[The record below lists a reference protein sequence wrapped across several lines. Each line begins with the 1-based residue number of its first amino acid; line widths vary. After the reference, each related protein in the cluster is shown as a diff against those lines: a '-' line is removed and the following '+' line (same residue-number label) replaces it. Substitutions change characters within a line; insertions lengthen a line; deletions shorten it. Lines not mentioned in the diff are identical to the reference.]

1 MAWPAP
7 TIDATSQLRH
17 RCSGFVWARRALI
30 EPPAEGHKA
39 VERKRFA
46 PLPFARGSCPPF
58 PRKPRQLRR
67 AAGVSV
73 VCEAESVR
81 GDRDVEP
88 QTRRAQ
94 CAAPPTC
101 EPRQRLPYRVPR
113 YTRPHGYQSTQHS
126 NARRG
131 RANDAAR
138 LRSCACCGPLCPVAL
153 GPYAPGQRVQL
164 PVRVAFGPQPGRQHR
179 VAHRGPGRSL

>member
-1 MAWPAP
+1 M
-7 TIDATSQLRH
+7 
-17 RCSGFVWARRALI
+17 WARHALI

-81 GDRDVEP
+81 GNRDVEP

-113 YTRPHGYQSTQHS
+113 YTRPHGYQRTQHS
-126 NARRG
+126 SARRG
-131 RANDAAR
+131 RANDDLLSRSHAR
-138 LRSCACCGPLCPVAL
+138 RGSLCPVAL
-153 GPYAPGQRVQL
+153 GPHAPGQRVQL
-164 PVRVAFGPQPGRQHR
+164 PVLVAFDPQPGRQHR
-179 VAHRGPGRSL
+179 VAHRGPGRSLQAPGTCRSTD